1 MDAIERE
8 TWLRGLISKI
18 SGNSAA
24 GIGVHDDLQQTL
36 GLDSLGRLELLAEIE
51 DHFDFYFEDNE
62 TMNAS
67 TLSKILEAIDRKFH
81 DVEGAEV

>member
-1 MDAIERE
+1 MNAIERE
-8 TWLRGLISKI
+8 SWLRSLISKI

-36 GLDSLGRLELLAEIE
+36 GLDSLGRLEVLAEIE
-51 DHFDFYFEDNE
+51 DQFDFYFEDNE

-67 TLSKILEAIDRKFH
+67 TLSNILDAIDRKLR
-81 DVEGAEV
+81 EVKGIEA